1 MGVLEGVGVGAL
13 RGKSDQLEPFP
24 LRFEGESPEER
35 AGELQLAARKKNKT
49 DRGAKQ
55 SG

>member
-1 MGVLEGVGVGAL
+1 MGGRRGGEGRPASWNHFL
-13 RGKSDQLEPFP
+13 T
-24 LRFEGESPEER
+24 FEGESPGER
-35 AGELQLAARKKNKT
+35 AGELQLAARKKNKM